1 MLSRITLNGKA
12 VMPSWKLTLP
22 CTKAEAEAV
31 EATDVFAAWDTPPVL
46 LASEPDEDKPDEWEL
61 LAYVDEAPNAALIV
75 AFERL
80 APSAADTVP
89 RIEQL
94 ADQDWVT
101 LSQQGLEPITAGRF
115 YVRTPH
121 YPAMAGKVE
130 FVIDAG
136 LAFGTGQHATTSGC
150 LWALEALASKK
161 FHNIL
166 DLGTGT
172 GLLAFAAL
180 SLWPKARG
188 TASDIDPISIEVSTG
203 NARINAVPLG
213 IGEGALKL
221 VVADGMASPDLA
233 DRAPYDLIIA
243 NILAQPLIDMA
254 ANIVGGLAEG
264 GTLILSGLLVT
275 QAPSVIAAYRAQG
288 MRLSQDSHHGDWGV
302 LVLVRTAGLEPA
314 FP

>member
-1 MLSRITLNGKA
+1 MT
-12 VMPSWKLTLP
+12 SWKITLP

-31 EATDVFAAWDTPPVL
+31 EAHDVFADWEMPPVL
-46 LASEPDEDKPDEWEL
+46 LASEPDEDRPEEWEL
-61 LAYVDEAPNAALIV
+61 VAYVETAPEAVLI
-75 AFERL
+75 ATLHAL
-80 APSAADTVP
+80 APSSTAVRP

-121 YPAMAGKVE
+121 YPARADKTE

-150 LWALEALASKK
+150 LWALDALANER
-161 FHNIL
+161 FHNLL

-180 SLWPKARG
+180 ALWPTARV
-188 TASDIDPISIEVSTG
+188 TASDIDPISIEVSAE
-203 NARINAVPLG
+203 NARLNAVPLG
-213 IGEGALKL
+213 DGVGVVRL
-221 VVADGMASPDLA
+221 VVADGMASPELA
-233 DRAPYDLIIA
+233 ALAPYDLIVA
-243 NILAQPLIDMA
+243 NILAQPLIDLA
-254 ANIVGGLAEG
+254 ADVAGSLAPG

-275 QAPSVIAAYRAQG
+275 QAAAVEAAYRAQG
-288 MRLSQDSHHGDWGV
+288 LKLAQENHHGDWGV
-302 LVLVRTAGLEPA
+302 LVMQKSGDQP
-314 FP
+314 